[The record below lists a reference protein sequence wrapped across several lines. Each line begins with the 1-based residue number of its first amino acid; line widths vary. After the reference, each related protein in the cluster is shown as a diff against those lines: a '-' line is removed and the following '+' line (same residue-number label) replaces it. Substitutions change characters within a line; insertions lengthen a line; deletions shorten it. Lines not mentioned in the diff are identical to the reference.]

1 MTSTFFQRLLIIILL
16 AGTVPTL
23 WAQEYKYEIGGMAGG
38 AFYMGDANKNTIF
51 KGMNPAVGAVFRY
64 NINFRWAL
72 KANLMWGQV
81 SGKTEGMENVF
92 PNNAQTSFN
101 RSIMELGGQAEFNFF
116 PYSDKFDYAGAKRFS
131 PYVLVGIGLTVAPG
145 GGKTFASPNIPLGVG
160 MKYKIKNRLN
170 LGCEFSFRKLFG
182 DGLEGKDML
191 DDPYGVKGS
200 ALKNKDWYSFL
211 LLSVTCSVRYLLLHL
226 MFGFLLGFRSL
237 PTQPGIQT
245 GKAELPAD
253 LRSLEGLSILGEPD
267 SLYVLRFF
275 YLPGALYKFQPDAP
289 AKQVIVEL
297 FPCFGVLQSCLDGI
311 EDFVFHTLRSMEFLH
326 ISLALALGVCQPVL
340 VLKQFRGD
348 FITLVVALGRD
359 YLAVISDAV
368 IDQVAVRIVR
378 VMVSYQNKLSVFYP
392 HQFHVFPGY
401 FSHKFIRK

>member
-81 SGKTEGMENVF
+81 SGKTEGM
-92 PNNAQTSFN
+92 
-101 RSIMELGGQAEFNFF
+101 EFNFF

-211 LLSVTCSVRYLLLHL
+211 LLSVTWD
-226 MFGFLLGFRSL
+226 FGPRCR
-237 PTQPGIQT
+237 TCNN
-245 GKAELPAD
+245 
-253 LRSLEGLSILGEPD
+253 
-267 SLYVLRFF
+267 
-275 YLPGALYKFQPDAP
+275 
-289 AKQVIVEL
+289 AKN
-297 FPCFGVLQSCLDGI
+297 
-311 EDFVFHTLRSMEFLH
+311 
-326 ISLALALGVCQPVL
+326 ISE
-340 VLKQFRGD
+340 
-348 FITLVVALGRD
+348 
-359 YLAVISDAV
+359 Y
-368 IDQVAVRIVR
+368 
-378 VMVSYQNKLSVFYP
+378 
-392 HQFHVFPGY
+392 
-401 FSHKFIRK
+401 

>member
-38 AFYMGDANKNTIF
+38 AFYMG
-51 KGMNPAVGAVFRY
+51 V
-64 NINFRWAL
+64 
-72 KANLMWGQV
+72 
-81 SGKTEGMENVF
+81 
-92 PNNAQTSFN
+92 
-101 RSIMELGGQAEFNFF
+101 GGQAEFNFF

-211 LLSVTCSVRYLLLHL
+211 LLSVTWD
-226 MFGFLLGFRSL
+226 FGPRCR
-237 PTQPGIQT
+237 TCNN
-245 GKAELPAD
+245 
-253 LRSLEGLSILGEPD
+253 
-267 SLYVLRFF
+267 
-275 YLPGALYKFQPDAP
+275 
-289 AKQVIVEL
+289 AKN
-297 FPCFGVLQSCLDGI
+297 
-311 EDFVFHTLRSMEFLH
+311 
-326 ISLALALGVCQPVL
+326 ISE
-340 VLKQFRGD
+340 
-348 FITLVVALGRD
+348 
-359 YLAVISDAV
+359 Y
-368 IDQVAVRIVR
+368 
-378 VMVSYQNKLSVFYP
+378 
-392 HQFHVFPGY
+392 
-401 FSHKFIRK
+401 

>member
-72 KANLMWGQV
+72 KSNLMWGQV
-81 SGKTEGMENVF
+81 SVRLEGMENVF

-101 RSIMELGGQAEFNFF
+101 CSIMELGTGPYRRSSIF
-116 PYSDKFDYAGAKRFS
+116 PRSDKSDYARKRF

-211 LLSVTCSVRYLLLHL
+211 LLSVTWD
-226 MFGFLLGFRSL
+226 FGPRCR
-237 PTQPGIQT
+237 TC
-245 GKAELPAD
+245 K
-253 LRSLEGLSILGEPD
+253 
-267 SLYVLRFF
+267 
-275 YLPGALYKFQPDAP
+275 
-289 AKQVIVEL
+289 
-297 FPCFGVLQSCLDGI
+297 
-311 EDFVFHTLRSMEFLH
+311 
-326 ISLALALGVCQPVL
+326 
-340 VLKQFRGD
+340 
-348 FITLVVALGRD
+348 
-359 YLAVISDAV
+359 
-368 IDQVAVRIVR
+368 
-378 VMVSYQNKLSVFYP
+378 
-392 HQFHVFPGY
+392 
-401 FSHKFIRK
+401 